1 MAGVRGWLWR
11 LLDRGEPE
19 AVDPDAIVEAGFVG
33 VVAAEIVMARLTDEG
48 IRAEA
53 LEERPGGPEGAA
65 LMVRIVSRAAD
76 VDAVRR
82 VIDDVTTL

>member
-1 MAGVRGWLWR
+1 MAGIRDWLER
-11 LLDRGEPE
+11 LLSRGEPDE
-19 AVDPDAIVEAGFVG
+19 VDPDAIVEAGFVG
-33 VVAAEIVMARLTDEG
+33 VVPAAIVMAELEERG
-48 IRAEA
+48 IQAEA
-53 LEERPGGPEGAA
+53 LQERPGGPEGAA